1 MKKHL
6 LLFLAAVLSISAFAA
21 DLNPFAYN
29 LYSTTTINGETE
41 LHFSTNALSEK
52 VQLFIKLGGS
62 WKELPRNYVDTRAGN
77 YSTII
82 SSSDVTSLGMTY
94 GQSYDWKV
102 VITPPNRSD
111 VEYVEDKRIDMPAFS
126 IDIDNNPQ
134 STHFGRILVSNG
146 TNQLGNNTHGIYEY
160 HPNLEHKGTYTGGIT
175 NSTYDWYDNLHLSPY
190 RLRIAQDGSGRIF
203 VSNFDVAKTVYLWH
217 VDPNNLNSWTAV
229 ITRDIAKGMVGVD
242 GYGKTNTY
250 PVYNFGLDLRTN
262 GNEYK
267 LLLLSAGRDKETL
280 YTYGRAYSGIYTI
293 PNINN
298 SFAGN
303 YSRLEMP
310 DPSSGYEIR
319 NIISLAISSNA
330 QFDKNGNV
338 WYSGNSAYSDNKD
351 KAGLAHQIV
360 ANGNVS
366 EAYKSELDFQR
377 YTQSAGGLRHHYKGD
392 DNRIV
397 IAQGAGRDGVIA
409 SIYNA
414 NYSTAHPTLDRIA
427 DLKVSGKNK
436 DTRWF
441 VMDCAWD
448 YANNI
453 YVCVRNASAAYRGVH
468 AFATDLNGTPIETP
482 SKNNFVLSKGLEPNP
497 YAYDL
502 SSSWS
507 KDTKVLTVNFT
518 LNAAP
523 NLNETAGPK
532 GIQIYAIDKN
542 ENRYLVY
549 LVPSATI
556 TSAPNGMKGPYSIN
570 IPFETLKGDDAVYRD
585 LEGREIP
592 KDLLTW
598 EVTVCGR
605 SNDDIYA
612 NRTTAPQVVKW
623 TIDNRPNRVHGVAIN
638 NYEDSPEFGQMYV
651 TEGIQSQPANDT
663 EGKWTWLSGKFP
675 SLLSYTPQLAYESY
689 YKNSFSDPD
698 PHRVRVSD
706 DGRVFVSSHLWG
718 GATAVWEFKDGTY
731 TPIIKSVPADWRVMS
746 IDVKGSGSELK
757 MLVCYFDKTK
767 IGSNMTKG
775 LVCREYSIG
784 GVSSVNANTGTE
796 KAICPDYK
804 TGNSS
809 YGLMYQAVYD
819 INTTGHPL
827 KAAASQWD
835 FSKAGLASAVYD
847 SNNMIWMKVDFFANN
862 QINSH
867 IVAFN
872 SSSTS
877 PLKRT
882 LIPLETELY
891 YGGGGILVKGDTL
904 ITGNNCAIDFY
915 RINTSTGAVS
925 RIDRLSTNTDGELF
939 TNIWVNDIGIDHAQ
953 NVYVA
958 SAWAGNIMVLA
969 LPYDG
974 HTTTRAPQ
982 NIENQFSL
990 GTFIT
995 WHPYHCPVEQIRN
1008 KDLWLMFM
1016 DAYNDWYK
1024 QSTTQPIVV
1033 TRADQKIE
1041 DAFLFMFN
1049 GEKENDGVTHKYPD
1063 GLAKD
1068 FMTNPNSPW
1077 KWLGDYILSITT
1089 PTNVPAGN
1097 EELWEEF
1104 KPYFNTYLKEKGKT
1118 ITGGTRNEGVSI
1130 DNVDSFWDSGT
1141 DGEIVM
1147 IGDDSKFKWLGTYII
1162 NHAGNPVQGNEIKWW
1177 RANLKAFFNE
1187 TSCSIGATTTPKI
1200 ESADFSE
1207 AGDPE
1212 NWKPYYV
1219 SQEGKKQIDTDLE
1232 WREEIHAFF
1241 NKTNECSY
1249 TNINDQYV
1257 TVQTSDYSVK
1267 GQSDQANDGANG
1279 WYDEWWNATFKTH
1292 LVTGEAL
1299 PQLRSEGYLLEGW
1312 FYGDEQGFYYLNNE
1326 DRAGDYLYNETAAN
1340 GRTHLWARWID
1351 ASVKEG
1357 YTNEPDQHA
1366 LDLRSYKINYNA
1378 EVVAAASQLCGK
1390 GKSVTLDV
1398 ERKLQAGM
1406 YNTMML
1412 PFAIPN
1418 KEYLLQVKDNEGTY
1432 IFDPEKEGGA
1442 TPSILVYEGFETI
1455 NVSGEDI
1462 LQIKFHELGDVPNNG
1477 EEPDRYESI
1486 FAYTPFFIKP
1496 TGGNITSRMHFWSAY
1511 ISEAVAAPQV
1521 GEGVSF
1527 VPHFVPNKVTVPE
1540 GASALILVAENRLA
1554 HLVGDD
1560 VMLGLRGYFL
1570 VPEALSNQPAQIC
1583 VKTNSETGI
1592 KDIFVPDE
1600 AEASAYKILQ
1610 KQRVLIIRENKI
1622 YDILGNLLYEL

>member
-6 LLFLAAVLSISAFAA
+6 LLFLAVIFSISAFAA

-62 WKELPRNYVDTRAGN
+62 WKELPRNYVDIGAGN

-102 VITPPNRSD
+102 VITPPNRSG

-160 HPNLEHKGTYTGGIT
+160 HPNLVHKGTYTGGIT
-175 NSTYDWYDNLHLSPY
+175 NSTYDWYDNHHLSPY
-190 RLRIAQDGSGRIF
+190 RLRIAQDGSGRIV
-203 VSNFDVAKTVYLWH
+203 VSNFDVDKTVYLWH

-229 ITRDIAKGMVGVD
+229 ITRNTAKGMVGVD

-319 NIISLAISSNA
+319 NIISNALSSNA

-366 EAYKSELDFQR
+366 EAYKSVLDFQR

-414 NYSTAHPTLDRIA
+414 DYSTAHPTLNRIA

-441 VMDCAWD
+441 VMDFAWD

-523 NLNETAGPK
+523 NLNETVGPK

-556 TSAPNGMKGPYSIN
+556 TSAPNGMKGPYNIN

-623 TIDNRPNRVHGVAIN
+623 TIDNRPYRIHGIAVN
-638 NYEDSPEFGQMYV
+638 NCENSADFGNLYM
-651 TEGIQSQPANDT
+651 TESIRDLAGLNSRYS
-663 EGKWTWLSGKFP
+663 WLSGKIP
-675 SLLSYTPQLAYESY
+675 SLLEYSPQLDYLDFH
-689 YKNSFSDPD
+689 KNNFNDMD
-698 PHRVRVSD
+698 PHRVRVSK
-706 DGRVFVSSHLWG
+706 DGRIFVTSHAWQ
-718 GATAVWEFKDGTY
+718 ASTAVWEYKNGTF
-731 TPIIKSVPADWRVMS
+731 KSVITGLPADKRVMS
-746 IDVKGSGSELK
+746 IDTKGSKDDLK
-757 MLVCYFDKTK
+757 LLVFYLDKTYT
-767 IGSNMTKG
+767 GTTGEGMY
-775 LVCREYSIG
+775 CYEYSL
-784 GVSSVNANTGTE
+784 GTKESITYNSGIE
-796 KAICPDYK
+796 KAHLQDFT
-804 TGNSS
+804 TGGTQ
-809 YGLMYQAVYD
+809 GLMYQAIKNDWY
-819 INTTGHPL
+819 
-827 KAAASQWD
+827 
-835 FSKAGLASAVYD
+835 FSSVGLASAVYGPND
-847 SNNMIWMKVDFFANN
+847 MIWMKLDFNTTNGANAAS
-862 QINSH
+862 IH
-867 IVAFN
+867 AFN
-872 SSSTS
+872 SKGVKLATHKRSS
-877 PLKRT
+877 P
-882 LIPLETELY
+882 Y
-891 YGGGGILVKGDTL
+891 FWGAGAILMRGDTL
-904 ITGNNCAIDFY
+904 IVGSCQENTGVGMNGALQFY
-915 RINTSTGAVS
+915 KAG
-925 RIDRLSTNTDGELF
+925 TDGSISLLHNVSTANSGTEYTGL
-939 TNIWVNDIGIDHAQ
+939 WVTDMTRDNA
-953 NVYVA
+953 NNLYVA
-958 SAWAGNIMVLA
+958 SSYTANVMVLA

-982 NIENQFSL
+982 NAENQFML
-990 GTFIT
+990 GTPIT
-995 WHPYHCPVEQIRN
+995 WHPFHCPVEEFRN

-1049 GEKENDGVTHKYPD
+1049 GEKENDGITHKYPD
-1063 GLAKD
+1063 GLAKE
-1068 FMTNPNSPW
+1068 FMTDPNSPW
-1077 KWLGDYILSITT
+1077 KWLGDYILKHTGTISA
-1089 PTNVPAGN
+1089 PETNAV
-1097 EELWEEF
+1097 LWEEF
-1104 KPYFNTYLKEKGKT
+1104 KPYFNKYLKEKGKT
-1118 ITGGTRNEGVSI
+1118 ITGDQRSEKLGIQEVAT
-1130 DNVDSFWDSGT
+1130 FWDSNT
-1141 DGEIVM
+1141 DGELVM
-1147 IGDDSKFKWLGTYII
+1147 IGADSEFKWLGDYII
-1162 NHAGNPVQGNEIKWW
+1162 KHAGTPAVGNEIKWW
-1177 RANLKAFFNE
+1177 RANLHAFFNQ
-1187 TSCSIGATTTPKI
+1187 TTHNIGATTTAAI
-1200 ESADFSE
+1200 TSANFAE
-1207 AGDPE
+1207 TGKPE
-1212 NWKPYYV
+1212 NWRPYYV
-1219 SQEGKKQIDTDLE
+1219 SSDGNRQIDTELE

-1241 NKTNECSY
+1241 NATNQCSY
-1249 TNINDQYV
+1249 VNLNDQEV
-1257 TVQTSDYSVK
+1257 TVTTADYRTI
-1267 GQSDQANDGANG
+1267 GQPDQENNGVNG
-1279 WYDEWWNATFKTH
+1279 WFDEWWNATFDPF
-1292 LVTGEAL
+1292 LLTGENL
-1299 PQLRSEGYLLEGW
+1299 PYLRRDGYLLEGW
-1312 FYGDEQGFYYLNNE
+1312 YYGDEQGFYYLNNE

-1357 YTNEPDQHA
+1357 YTQEPDQHA

-1398 ERKLQAGM
+1398 ERKLQSGM

-1412 PFAIPN
+1412 PFAIP
-1418 KEYLLQVKDNEGTY
+1418 KKDYLLKVTDMDGTH
-1432 IFDPEKEGGA
+1432 IFDQDKGGA
-1442 TPSILVYEGFETI
+1442 MPSILVYEGFETI
-1455 NVSGEDI
+1455 NVGGEDM
-1462 LQIKFHELGDVPNNG
+1462 LQIIFHELGDGNHDNNEDSEG
-1477 EEPDRYESI
+1477 RTYESI
-1486 FAYTPFFIKP
+1486 LAYTPFFIQP
-1496 TGGNITSRMHFWSAY
+1496 NSNITSRMHFWPAY
-1511 ISEAVAAPQV
+1511 ISEAAAIPQV

-1527 VPHFVPNKVTVPE
+1527 VSHFVPNKVTVPE

-1560 VMLGLRGYFL
+1560 EMLGLRGYFL

-1622 YDILGNLLYEL
+1622 YDIMGNLLYEL

>member
-6 LLFLAAVLSISAFAA
+6 LLFLAVVLSISAFAA

-29 LYSTTTINGETE
+29 LYSTTTINGETK

-62 WKELPRNYVDTRAGN
+62 WKELPRNYVDIGAGN

-102 VITPPNRSD
+102 VITPPDRSD

-160 HPNLEHKGTYTGGIT
+160 HPDLVHKGTYTGGIT

-203 VSNFDVAKTVYLWH
+203 VSNFDVDKTVYLWH

-229 ITRDIAKGMVGVD
+229 ITRNTAKGMVGVD
-242 GYGKTNTY
+242 GYGITNTY

-267 LLLLSAGRDKETL
+267 LLLLSAGRYTETG

-319 NIISLAISSNA
+319 NIISNALSSNA

-366 EAYKSELDFQR
+366 EAYKSVLDFQR

-414 NYSTAHPTLDRIA
+414 DYSTAHPTLNRIA
-427 DLKVSGKNK
+427 DLKVSGKDK

-441 VMDCAWD
+441 VMDFAWD

-453 YVCVRNASAAYRGVH
+453 YVCVRNASATYRGVH

-556 TSAPNGMKGPYSIN
+556 TSAPNGMKGPYNIN
-570 IPFETLKGDDAVYRD
+570 IPFETLKGDDDVYRD

-605 SNDDIYA
+605 SNDDRYA

-623 TIDNRPNRVHGVAIN
+623 TIDNRPYRIHGIAVNNCENSADFGNLYMTESIRDLSGLNNR
-638 NYEDSPEFGQMYV
+638 YS
-651 TEGIQSQPANDT
+651 
-663 EGKWTWLSGKFP
+663 WLSGKIP
-675 SLLSYTPQLAYESY
+675 SLLEYSPQLDYLDFH
-689 YKNSFSDPD
+689 KNDFADMD
-698 PHRVRVSD
+698 PHRVRVSK
-706 DGRVFVSSHLWG
+706 DGRIFVTSHAWQ
-718 GATAVWEFKDGTY
+718 ASTAVWEYKNGTF
-731 TPIIKSVPADWRVMS
+731 KSVITGLPADKRVMS
-746 IDVKGSGSELK
+746 IDTRGSKDDLK
-757 MLVCYFDKTK
+757 LLVFYLDKTYT
-767 IGSNMTKG
+767 GTTGEGMY
-775 LVCREYSIG
+775 CYEYSLGTKESITY
-784 GVSSVNANTGTE
+784 NTGIE
-796 KAICPDYK
+796 KAHLQDFT
-804 TGNSS
+804 TGGTQ
-809 YGLMYQAVYD
+809 GLMYQAIKDNWMFNSV
-819 INTTGHPL
+819 
-827 KAAASQWD
+827 
-835 FSKAGLASAVYD
+835 GLASAVYGPND
-847 SNNMIWMKVDFFANN
+847 MIWMKLDFNTSNGAHAAS
-862 QINSH
+862 IH
-867 IVAFN
+867 AFN
-872 SSSTS
+872 SEGVKLATHKRSS
-877 PLKRT
+877 P
-882 LIPLETELY
+882 Y
-891 YGGGGILVKGDTL
+891 FWGAGAILMRGDTL
-904 ITGNNCAIDFY
+904 IVGSCQENTGVGMNGALQFY
-915 RINTSTGAVS
+915 KAG
-925 RIDRLSTNTDGELF
+925 TDGSISLLHNVSTANSGTEYTGL
-939 TNIWVNDIGIDHAQ
+939 WVTDMTRDNA
-953 NVYVA
+953 NNLYVA
-958 SAWAGNIMVLA
+958 SSYTANVMVLA

-982 NIENQFSL
+982 KAENQFML
-990 GTFIT
+990 GTPIT
-995 WHPYHCPVEQIRN
+995 WHPYHCPKEEIKN
-1008 KDLWLMFM
+1008 EDLWLMFM

-1024 QSTTQPIVV
+1024 QSTTQPIVI

-1049 GEKENDGVTHKYPD
+1049 GEKENDGITHKYPD
-1063 GLAKD
+1063 GLAKE
-1068 FMTNPNSPW
+1068 FMTDPNSPW
-1077 KWLGDYILSITT
+1077 KWLGDYILNITT
-1089 PTNVPAGN
+1089 PTNIPATN
-1097 EELWEEF
+1097 VALWDEF
-1104 KPYFNTYLKEKGKT
+1104 KPYY
-1118 ITGGTRNEGVSI
+1118 NEYYSLSRSLGFGVNQVS
-1130 DNVDSFWDSGT
+1130 SFAAALMKDIMT
-1141 DGEIVM
+1141 NNN
-1147 IGDDSKFKWLGTYII
+1147 SKYKWLGDYI
-1162 NHAGNPVQGNEIKWW
+1162 ALVSQSQGITIGTGDYNTENTW
-1177 RANLKAFFNE
+1177 RFMAHAFFGNSP
-1187 TSCSIGATTTPKI
+1187 TGTYWDGIANKTLTHP
-1200 ESADFSE
+1200 DFSE

-1232 WREEIHAFF
+1232 WREELHAFF

-1279 WYDEWWNATFKTH
+1279 WYDEWRNTVFQAY

-1299 PQLRSEGYLLEGW
+1299 PLLRSEGYLLEGW

-1357 YTNEPDQHA
+1357 YTKEPDQHA
-1366 LDLRSYKINYNA
+1366 LDLRNYNINCNE

-1390 GKSVTLDV
+1390 GKPVTLDV
-1398 ERKLQAGM
+1398 ERKLQSGM

-1412 PFAIPN
+1412 PFAIP
-1418 KEYLLQVKDNEGTY
+1418 KKDYLLKVTDMDGTH
-1432 IFDPEKEGGA
+1432 IFDPDKGGA
-1442 TPSILVYEGFETI
+1442 MPSILVYEGFETI
-1455 NVSGEDI
+1455 NVGGEEM
-1462 LQIKFHELGDVPNNG
+1462 LQIIFHELGDGNHDNNEDSEG
-1477 EEPDRYESI
+1477 TYESLL
-1486 FAYTPFFIKP
+1486 AYTPFFIQP
-1496 TGGNITSRMHFWSAY
+1496 NSNITSRMHFWPAY
-1511 ISEAVAAPQV
+1511 ISEAAAVPQV

-1622 YDILGNLLYEL
+1622 YDIMGNLLYEL